1 MTKFTFTLEDTLKI
15 KKLFRSRPNFKCAKV
30 ELLFKAKK
38 VLLHS
43 VLKLQKMWLLMRKF
57 KNGNFIRF

>member
-38 VLLHS
+38 VLHS
-43 VLKLQKMWLLMRKF
+43 VLKLQKMWLLMRNF
-57 KNGNFIRF
+57 K

>member
-43 VLKLQKMWLLMRKF
+43 VLKLQKMWLFNAKS
-57 KNGNFIRF
+57 